1 MSNHRTRWRSIEK
14 FIDNLA
20 VINRDL
26 QSQGFEKIESITVDR
41 GLYWTLRDAYSHVVD
56 RRVTTIGEYLEIFGT
71 KIRVRH
77 YGQNS
82 AKPFSNTEVPDH
94 THDKETKRS

>member
-1 MSNHRTRWRSIEK
+1 VEHFIE
-14 FIDNLA
+14 DLA
-20 VINRDL
+20 NMNQRL
-26 QSQGFEKIESITVDR
+26 QSQGFERIESMAVDR

-56 RRVTTIGEYLEIFGT
+56 RKVTVIGEYLEMFGT

-82 AKPFSNTEVPDH
+82 AKPFSDTTIPDH
-94 THDKETKRS
+94 SHDKEANSR